1 MGKFLAWR
9 EHGPLCT
16 SRHRSPQGLA
26 TGEQTLPEGVCVA
39 LRTTATPPCRTTEKH
54 HLVPLETQTAGGL
67 REHKDGGL
75 LDRKALVLSL
85 QSHRGRGAMRIA
97 RQGGSVIEA
106 ERLEARKEE
115 GKRET
120 S

>member
-1 MGKFLAWR
+1 M
-9 EHGPLCT
+9 
-16 SRHRSPQGLA
+16 
-26 TGEQTLPEGVCVA
+26 
-39 LRTTATPPCRTTEKH
+39 TEKH

-85 QSHRGRGAMRIA
+85 QSQRGRGAMRTA
-97 RQGGSVIEA
+97 RQVGAVSGQTGETREGG
-106 ERLEARKEE
+106 R
-115 GKRET
+115 KRET